1 MVARARVPVVEA
13 HRLVLEEVLRHGPLT
28 RSDIARRLRMTNAR
42 LSQVST
48 VLLERGLLAE
58 APQPRPTPAAGAGRP
73 GRPLEVVPSLGLFVG
88 TWLGEA
94 AVTSC
99 LTNLRAEIINTVETR
114 ISGHTVAEV
123 TAVISDQVDALRV
136 GHDAARGLGV
146 CLAGQVDPPGIVRR
160 APFLGW
166 HGVALGPELERATG
180 ISVQVDNDLT
190 GLTQA
195 EHWFGVG
202 KDHDQFAVVSLGA
215 GIGLGIVAGDQRI
228 DGPDS
233 GLGLISHVPV
243 SDSGQLCQ
251 QGHRGCAR
259 AMLSLGCVESALSQ
273 GRGRRTSF
281 DDGLALARDGDPVA
295 SRVFQDGAAA
305 LGRMLALIAN
315 IALPRTIV
323 ITGEAAGLAL
333 DNRDLVE
340 RTFDEHRHALAQPV
354 PLVIRTIDRSHWAR
368 GAAARAIQQFAFR
381 EES

>member
-1 MVARARVPVVEA
+1 MTLWYFLKYRKLIASIRRPHERLLACPLAARVPVVDA

-58 APQPRPTPAAGAGRP
+58 ATQPRPTPAAGVGRP

-99 LTNLRAEIINTVETR
+99 LTNLRAEIIHTVETR
-114 ISGHTVAEV
+114 ISGHTVAEM

-136 GHDAARGLGV
+136 GQDAVRGLGV

-202 KDHDQFAVVSLGA
+202 KDHDQFARGIPRGRNRA
-215 GIGLGIVAGDQRI
+215 GHCRGGSTHRRPGLGT
-228 DGPDS
+228 
-233 GLGLISHVPV
+233 GLISHVPV

-259 AMLSLGCVESALSQ
+259 AMLSLGCVESALVPGS
-273 GRGRRTSF
+273 RPPHLVRRRAF
-281 DDGLALARDGDPVA
+281 
-295 SRVFQDGAAA
+295 
-305 LGRMLALIAN
+305 
-315 IALPRTIV
+315 
-323 ITGEAAGLAL
+323 AG
-333 DNRDLVE
+333 
-340 RTFDEHRHALAQPV
+340 
-354 PLVIRTIDRSHWAR
+354 S
-368 GAAARAIQQFAFR
+368 
-381 EES
+381 